1 MDVDPILFPL
11 VAAVTDGKRR
21 KRDTEQAK
29 QQFNMEELEAVAE
42 ERDNVSHA
50 KDDTSR
56 VVEEEEGAQSAMGS
70 AYNPEN
76 PYHVSARFFF
86 PDKQDCR
93 VGAFLINYQ
102 EAHAE
107 TLSNPQNNITNWTF
121 CFVNTFTDDFITALK
136 QQLC

>member
-42 ERDNVSHA
+42 EGDNVSHA
-50 KDDTSR
+50 KDDTAR
-56 VVEEEEGAQSAMGS
+56 VAEQEEQEEGAQSAMGS

-76 PYHVSARFFF
+76 PYHVSAHLLNNVLFCFF
-86 PDKQDCR
+86 P
-93 VGAFLINYQ
+93 L
-102 EAHAE
+102 
-107 TLSNPQNNITNWTF
+107 TNK
-121 CFVNTFTDDFITALK
+121 TAASVHFW
-136 QQLC
+136 

>member
-21 KRDTEQAK
+21 KRDTERAK

-76 PYHVSARFFF
+76 PYHVSAHVLNNVMLLFCFVF
-86 PDKQDCR
+86 PDKDCR
-93 VGAFLINYQ
+93 VGAFRINYQ

-107 TLSNPQNNITNWTF
+107 ALSNPQNSIT
-121 CFVNTFTDDFITALK
+121 D
-136 QQLC
+136 

>member
-29 QQFNMEELEAVAE
+29 QQLNMEELEAVAE

-76 PYHVSARFFF
+76 PYHVSAHFFF
-86 PDKQDCR
+86 
-93 VGAFLINYQ
+93 
-102 EAHAE
+102 
-107 TLSNPQNNITNWTF
+107 S
-121 CFVNTFTDDFITALK
+121 
-136 QQLC
+136 